1 MDPNRLSMEQGKEF
15 LKQLG
20 IPQRDIDSMTEK
32 WVVDA
37 AVEVLLR
44 FPLMPGEDPGARCVS
59 SKKCQPSVDR
69 LTASQRRK
77 DQEERKSNNQ
87 APRKNDQ
94 GPKDMRQMARHYI
107 HQRPIRLPMTQNVKQ
122 LQKGPVGQRNP
133 PPEEENT
140 RVKCKNCGAFGHLAS
155 SRRCPM
161 KCWGGA
167 LAPQPLGSS
176 ENENLE
182 PRRPQDCHTPGS
194 FHTTDSGKEPG
205 QRVFHAEA
213 TAGKGTLPGSGGCAE
228 VPEGAALA
236 KSTGASGPPSP
247 LNQADDWAPGS
258 SWFPVS
264 GGDRGRGHPTVPVA
278 CSAGKKGG
286 KRKTCPRNYPG
297 DPSGSRRA
305 PAGNPRTRAPTC
317 GAPPGRCPSKPIR
330 SHLSWALS
338 PRVSHL
344 LGQLTCGR
352 PALLGPSIKPLKCVL
367 VNQPEDAG
375 RTCPAQIKRAPAG
388 TRLSFPSPQPAGLRF
403 PPVMFPRRPGRHWPR
418 VLCVTL
424 AQAKHPPVD
433 SKPRPQ
439 PATGTHGQSSKVSI
453 QAQGKRSPQ
462 VPTQP
467 SQNPPKKAKCNFF

>member
-1 MDPNRLSMEQGKEF
+1 
-15 LKQLG
+15 
-20 IPQRDIDSMTEK
+20 MTEK

-77 DQEERKSNNQ
+77 DREERKSNNEVL
-87 APRKNDQ
+87 KENDQ
-94 GPKDMRQMARHYI
+94 RPKDMRQMTRHYI
-107 HQRPIRLPMTQNVKQ
+107 HQRPIRLPMTQNLKK

-176 ENENLE
+176 KNENLE

-194 FHTTDSGKEPG
+194 FHTTGSGKEPG
-205 QRVFHAEA
+205 QRQEERKEKDLPRKLPGRPQRKPQSACREPADSGAHLRRPTRPLPVQTNTKPSVLGPVPTCQPPARTADMRSSCPTRPLYKAPEVRA
-213 TAGKGTLPGSGGCAE
+213 CEPARRCGADLPCKDPKSSCRDQALISKSTAGWPE
-228 VPEGAALA
+228 V
-236 KSTGASGPPSP
+236 SSRDVPPS
-247 LNQADDWAPGS
+247 A
-258 SWFPVS
+258 
-264 GGDRGRGHPTVPVA
+264 
-278 CSAGKKGG
+278 
-286 KRKTCPRNYPG
+286 RKTL
-297 DPSGSRRA
+297 A
-305 PAGNPRTRAPTC
+305 
-317 GAPPGRCPSKPIR
+317 
-330 SHLSWALS
+330 
-338 PRVSHL
+338 
-344 LGQLTCGR
+344 
-352 PALLGPSIKPLKCVL
+352 LGPVCHR
-367 VNQPEDAG
+367 Q
-375 RTCPAQIKRAPAG
+375 
-388 TRLSFPSPQPAGLRF
+388 
-403 PPVMFPRRPGRHWPR
+403 
-418 VLCVTL
+418 

-453 QAQGKRSPQ
+453 QAQGKRPPQ
-462 VPTQP
+462 VPMQP
-467 SQNPPKKAKCNFF
+467 SQNPPKKARFNFF